1 MTTIIEDVL
10 DDSWI
15 RQQQRIHDI
24 NFNYCKEPMEN
35 ISISSIF
42 INNNKQINNITTITV
57 PLSRTT
63 GDSSSTLLPK
73 EHLIELIQQ
82 NKKSF
87 IGASSSRYKIADV
100 ATFIVDINPEDI
112 QRYNNTVDLSNTYKP
127 FFKMQ
132 SRINDIIIP
141 DSVFIFHKVN
151 SIFFIFQEISENL
164 RNHTIKSI
172 LKTTDT
178 KKTKPTTTK
187 RVNIDISQNKIYPL
201 NAKRHRKTRKFVN
214 KTK

>member
-1 MTTIIEDVL
+1 MTALIDDVL

-15 RQQQRIHDI
+15 KEQQRIHDI

-42 INNNKQINNITTITV
+42 VNNNKQINNITTINV

-63 GDSSSTLLPK
+63 GDSPITLLPK
-73 EHLIELIQQ
+73 ERLIELIQK
-82 NKKSF
+82 NKKSS
-87 IGASSSRYKIADV
+87 IGDNNSRYKITDV

-112 QRYNNTVDLSNTYKP
+112 QRYTKTVDLTNTYKP

-132 SRINDIIIP
+132 SRIHDVIIP
-141 DSVFIFHKVN
+141 ESVFIFHKVN

-172 LKTTDT
+172 LKNTDN
-178 KKTKPTTTK
+178 KKTKPTITK
-187 RVNIDISQNKIYPL
+187 RVNINVSKNQIYPL
-201 NAKRHRKTRKFVN
+201 TGKRHRKTRKFIR
-214 KTK
+214 